1 MRLKFQLSF
10 ICRLIGI
17 GLEKLGK
24 EDFDQFFDGELF
36 IDETLA
42 SYQALGF
49 AKTLPGGAIEV
60 RPVIPTS

>member
-49 AKTLPGGAIEV
+49 AK
-60 RPVIPTS
+60 